1 MCINKWVILVTP
13 KSNFCYFEYFII
25 KLTHLCFFLGKGLHD
40 LQINTG
46 INGSNGT
53 ENTCGF
59 YEGPAQTGE
68 RVVVDCAS
76 DARGSYVL
84 LTILTPPEKTDIL
97 AVCEVQIFVNN

>member
-1 MCINKWVILVTP
+1 M
-13 KSNFCYFEYFII
+13 
-25 KLTHLCFFLGKGLHD
+25 CFFLGKGLHD

-97 AVCEVQIFVNN
+97 AVCEVQIFVNK